1 MEIKM
6 DNSNTYVPFEWVYS
20 NTANV
25 EFNYV
30 IVEN

>member
-1 MEIKM
+1 M
-6 DNSNTYVPFEWVYS
+6 DNSNTYVPIEWVYS